1 MSSIFTHFKAILILR
16 YLGIEEFGIF
26 AITRDRHNSK
36 GKKDIWVISNDS
48 KDTIEHLEL
57 GFDVVKSVDQ
67 LRSIGVDSIEV
78 GQKPCDL

>member
-1 MSSIFTHFKAILILR
+1 MK
-16 YLGIEEFGIF
+16 IEEFGIF
-26 AITRDRHNSK
+26 AITRDRHHSK